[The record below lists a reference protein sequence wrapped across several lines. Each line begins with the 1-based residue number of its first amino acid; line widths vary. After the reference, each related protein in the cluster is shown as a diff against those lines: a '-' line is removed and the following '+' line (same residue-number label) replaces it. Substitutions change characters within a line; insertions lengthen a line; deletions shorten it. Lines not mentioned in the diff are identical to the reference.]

1 MGPFLY
7 VLLSVVALLLFFT
20 VGRAIYCWYTK
31 VNVVVE
37 RLDDIILKLNNIS
50 GSLSTTKSAE
60 SAEAAPAVIEVN
72 KAVVEAKPAPVE
84 KQQNANNPTS
94 SNEDPLL
101 AAKDFHEFK
110 SLLNMKIENGNMEYS
125 KVLDEVWALRGE
137 KSFDEMLKIGQKKV
151 RDILSRQ

>member
-50 GSLSTTKSAE
+50 GSLSTTK

>member
-72 KAVVEAKPAPVE
+72 KEVVEAKPAPV
-84 KQQNANNPTS
+84 KNSKTRIILPTQAKTHFLQPMTS
-94 SNEDPLL
+94 TFL
-101 AAKDFHEFK
+101 KDFLMRKLKTEIWSTAK
-110 SLLNMKIENGNMEYS
+110 CSMKYG
-125 KVLDEVWALRGE
+125 R
-137 KSFDEMLKIGQKKV
+137 
-151 RDILSRQ
+151 

>member
-31 VNVVVE
+31 VNVVVQ
-37 RLDDIILKLNNIS
+37 RLDEIILRLDSIS
-50 GSLSTTKSAE
+50 GSPSPLQSVDE
-60 SAEAAPAVIEVN
+60 EDPPEF
-72 KAVVEAKPAPVE
+72 E
-84 KQQNANNPTS
+84 TS
-94 SNEDPLL
+94 SAVEEAEPEEAEDEEDPILT
-101 AAKDFHEFK
+101 ANDFNEFE
-110 SLLNMKIENGNMEYS
+110 SLLQIGIENGNMEYS